1 MIRSLLLTTLL
12 PVLLAGC
19 DVSDDS
25 MPLPNVVLIVADDLG
40 YADLG
45 AFGAPQISTPNI
57 DALAQSGLK
66 LTNFTVAS
74 SICSPSRAALLTGS
88 YPLRV
93 GVPNVLF
100 PDGAWGNDPNTGLH
114 PDIETIA
121 DMLKSRGYAT
131 AMAGKWHLG
140 HAPIFLPTSQ
150 GFDDF
155 FGIPYSNDMAIV
167 PGMTLAEEIVLREAW
182 TLDDIIN
189 IQDKPWEERYG
200 KTPLMRNT
208 EVIEVPTDQSTLTR
222 RLTGFATQ
230 FIHEQS
236 GNNPF
241 FLYLAHPMPHVPLN
255 VRDDFR
261 GRSNAGIY
269 GDVIEELDWS
279 IGEIVKALKQSE
291 TLDDTLIIFMSDNG
305 PWLSYGNHGGSAGDL
320 RGGKFDSWEG
330 GFRVPAILHWPRV
343 ITKDQAS
350 NQLVSAIDILPTLA
364 AIAGHALPTHG
375 VDGISVLP
383 LLQGES
389 MASLDSRVF
398 YYFHREELNA
408 VREGSWKYVF
418 EHRGQRLK
426 STGADGIN
434 GEYDFDVV
442 FPEALYH
449 LENDRAES
457 NNVVAEHPRLA
468 NRLRKLGREFEALLK
483 TNARV
488 PPTYM
493 PEKPKPHGG
502 G

>member
-12 PVLLAGC
+12 TVLLAGC

-25 MPLPNVVLIVADDLG
+25 MPLPNVILIVADDLG

-45 AFGAPQISTPNI
+45 AFGATQINTPNI

-93 GVPNVLF
+93 GVPNVIF

-114 PDIETIA
+114 PDVETIA
-121 DMLKSRGYAT
+121 DMLKTQGYAT

-140 HAPIFLPTSQ
+140 HAPIFLPTAQ

-167 PGMTLAEEIVLREAW
+167 PGMTLARDIVLNEAW

-208 EVIEVPTDQSTLTR
+208 EVIEVPADQGTLTR
-222 RLTGFATQ
+222 RLTSYATQ

-236 GNNPF
+236 GKNPF
-241 FLYLAHPMPHVPLN
+241 FLYLAHPMPHTPLN
-255 VRDDFR
+255 TADDFR

-269 GDVIEELDWS
+269 GDVIEEMDWS
-279 IGEIVKALKQSE
+279 TGEIVQALNSNDE
-291 TLDDTLIIFMSDNG
+291 LDNTLVIFMSDNG
-305 PWLSYGNHGGSAGDL
+305 PWLSYGNHGGSAGEL

-330 GFRVPAILHWPRV
+330 GFRVPAILHWPNV
-343 ITKDQAS
+343 ITKDQVTD
-350 NQLVSAIDILPTLA
+350 QQVSAIDILSTLA
-364 AIAGHALPTHG
+364 DITGATLPEHEI
-375 VDGISVLP
+375 DGISVLP
-383 LLQGES
+383 LLKGES
-389 MASLDSRVF
+389 MTSLESRVF
-398 YYFHREELNA
+398 YYFHREQLTA
-408 VREGSWKYVF
+408 VRLGPWKYVF
-418 EHRGQRLK
+418 EHRGQRLA
-426 STGADGIN
+426 SAGADGVN
-434 GEYDFDVV
+434 GKYDFNVT

-449 LENDRAES
+449 LQADSAES
-457 NNVVAEHPRLA
+457 NNVIAEHRGLA
-468 NRLRKLGREFEALLK
+468 DQLREQGQDFEVLIK
-483 TNARV
+483 SQARS
-488 PPTYM
+488 PATFIPTQ
-493 PEKPKPHGG
+493 P
-502 G
+502 